1 MIAVNIVQVV
11 ERTWIH
17 LQTDR
22 WTDGLIS
29 HYAHTQVHI
38 FNEVQKQMLYAMHL
52 LPRGYFH
59 TNNEMIVV
67 NIVEVI
73 EWVQTDSSKQTEGRT
88 DVS

>member
-1 MIAVNIVQVV
+1 
-11 ERTWIH
+11 
-17 LQTDR
+17 
-22 WTDGLIS
+22 
-29 HYAHTQVHI
+29 
-38 FNEVQKQMLYAMHL
+38 MLYAMHL